1 MTVSSASSDASLAS
15 AGSLRQTMP
24 LYSTPTTP
32 IRENQSC
39 PLFYDYSEDFDA
51 NKYCY
56 LGAQEQQPHCSLGR
70 AIPQNRKVRSVCPER
85 ENCNNPATESSFV
98 NVFPALSPINV
109 CEQKQGDVQSPTA
122 SNIEGIFGAGTA
134 DISRDDGFTAKDKL
148 AIPNYKCLANGCSEN
163 SSLYPSSRLASRS
176 KTVNERLNYPTIP
189 FSPLANYEI
198 DECRGKNQ
206 SLNLEIMPV
215 STSVPDSGDEEAFH
229 QSGQLCQKVL
239 IQPQYP
245 TGTPALLPKMGQIGS
260 GRSVPQFPELLLQP
274 ELSCRTSKNNSV
286 HNRRLRQEEDQ
297 QSASIP
303 LEMDSVPCQIR
314 FQHHDKETLPHASHS
329 SSTLALNLQTPTLE
343 HDGSPECSSSYNSV
357 GSCLLSSRH
366 FGTESTGGNEYN
378 EYSKADVPKFRLK
391 ITRPSD
397 SILGTVRMNRMSAD
411 SKPLSVLDLCDPR
424 DLFTPTSGT
433 GNIFRQVNQHFNAPR
448 ASSGSINSQIKWEQA
463 PRLGPDSNKLPDNP
477 PSSELNILRHFA
489 ATDNPSDEQSFFS
502 DDSSRMY
509 GKRKLKK
516 RLSSLRV
523 RVGNPHS
530 AKTGPHNYDGAPSY
544 DGVGLRNWNCAR
556 HETFPVIR
564 SADNLHVADT
574 KAMASY
580 RHRLR
585 EKIHGGKWRE
595 RMSVWIRGTKSKIKA
610 HMRSGT

>member
-24 LYSTPTTP
+24 LFSTPTTP
-32 IRENQSC
+32 IRENLSC

-51 NKYCY
+51 NKYCH
-56 LGAQEQQPHCSLGR
+56 LGAQEQQPHCCLGK

-85 ENCNNPATESSFV
+85 ENCNNSTTESSFV
-98 NVFPALSPINV
+98 NVFPALSPANIW
-109 CEQKQGDVQSPTA
+109 EQKQGDVQSPTA
-122 SNIEGIFGAGTA
+122 SNIDGIFGAGTA
-134 DISRDDGFTAKDKL
+134 DISRDDGFTTKDIL

-163 SSLYPSSRLASRS
+163 TSLHPSSRLASRS
-176 KTVNERLNYPTIP
+176 KTVNERLSYLTIP

-215 STSVPDSGDEEAFH
+215 SISVPDSGNEEAFH
-229 QSGQLCQKVL
+229 QPGQLRQKVL
-239 IQPQYP
+239 TQPECP

-260 GRSVPQFPELLLQP
+260 RRSVPQFPELLLQP

-286 HNRRLRQEEDQ
+286 HNRCLRQEDQ

-303 LEMDSVPCQIR
+303 LEMSSVPSQIR
-314 FQHHDKETLPHASHS
+314 FKYHEEETLPHASHS
-329 SSTLALNLQTPTLE
+329 SSTLALNLQTPTSE

-357 GSCLLSSRH
+357 ESCLLSSRL
-366 FGTESTGGNEYN
+366 FGIESTDSGEYN
-378 EYSKADVPKFRLK
+378 EYNKANVPKFRLK

-397 SILGTVRMNRMSAD
+397 SILATVRMNRISAD
-411 SKPLSVLDLCDPR
+411 SKPLSVLDLRDPR
-424 DLFTPTSGT
+424 DLFTPTSST
-433 GNIFRQVNQHFNAPR
+433 SNIFRQVNQHFNTPR
-448 ASSGSINSQIKWEQA
+448 VGSGSIHPQIKREQA
-463 PRLGPDSNKLPDNP
+463 PKLGTDSNKLPDNP
-477 PSSELNILRHFA
+477 LSSELNILRHFA

-509 GKRKLKK
+509 GKRKLRK
-516 RLSSLRV
+516 RLSNFRV
-523 RVGNPHS
+523 RVANPHS
-530 AKTGPHNYDGAPSY
+530 SKTGPRNYDGTPSY
-544 DGVGLRNWNCAR
+544 GVGLRNGNCAR
-556 HETFPVIR
+556 HATFPVIR

-595 RMSVWIRGTKSKIKA
+595 RMSVWIRGAKSKIVA
-610 HMRSGT
+610 HMRSET